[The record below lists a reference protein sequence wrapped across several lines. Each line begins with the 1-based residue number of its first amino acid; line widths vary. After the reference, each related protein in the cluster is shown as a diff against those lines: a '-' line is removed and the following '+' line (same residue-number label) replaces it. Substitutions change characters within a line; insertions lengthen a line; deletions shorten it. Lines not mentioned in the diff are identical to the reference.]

1 MSSPN
6 LTDYIAVHADLF
18 NHYNRLCERLSE
30 DQLGLQ
36 SLCPDWDVRGVIAH
50 VIGVESVL
58 DGWAPSTE
66 NPPPFGKMVA
76 FQAEAAGLDPAE
88 FAARVADV
96 TASRLHHL
104 RSLDPSVVDAP
115 SLTPVGVRTYGAF
128 LQIRIFDMWVHARDI
143 AIPMGEQ
150 LDNAGPAAEIALSE
164 VAGSI
169 GYIVGKKIGLPDGMS
184 IVFHVSSGSK
194 EGGSKEG
201 GSKEGGSKGAEGGAE
216 RDLAVLVDGRARVV
230 DAVDSPDVEVTADLE
245 TFMMLAAGRVDPQG
259 KIDAGKI
266 TWTGDDQWG
275 DTAARKLAFTM

>member
-6 LTDYIAVHADLF
+6 LTDYIAIHADLF

-88 FAARVADV
+88 LAARVADV
-96 TASRLHHL
+96 TASRLRHL

-184 IVFHVSSGSK
+184 IVFHVD
-194 EGGSKEG
+194 GGVQ
-201 GSKEGGSKGAEGGAE
+201 GGAK
-216 RDLAVLVDGRARVV
+216 RDLAVQVDGRARVV
-230 DAVDSPDVEVTADLE
+230 EAVDSPDVEVTADLE

-266 TWTGDDQWG
+266 TWTGDGQWG